1 MPTGTQVKEAASGQ
15 ANQYNSHYQRGGAAN
30 NASLRYESADNRAKH
45 QAIVNHQIQK
55 RKGNYN
61 DETEVEDFGAS
72 ESDGF
77 NRVSL
82 KTSQQ
87 HPNLVMLQ
95 NQQNIPQP
103 SNERYR
109 PPTG

>member
-1 MPTGTQVKEAASGQ
+1 VPTATQVKEASSAQG
-15 ANQYNSHYQRGGAAN
+15 NQYNSHYQRGGAAN
-30 NASLRYESADNRAKH
+30 NANLRYESADNRAKH

-82 KTSQQ
+82 KTS
-87 HPNLVMLQ
+87 
-95 NQQNIPQP
+95 
-103 SNERYR
+103 
-109 PPTG
+109 